1 MNRYASHYLQIAPD
15 TFLRQQVVEVV
26 EGRVVRHFP
35 LTTEVED
42 VVWMPGV
49 IALEREEECPS
60 KSPADHPDDATAG
73 LPDDATADLPDD
85 ATVGLTPYIYYP
97 FDFTA
102 MRPVAATRRRRLP

>member
-49 IALEREEECPS
+49 IALEREEECPTKPS
-60 KSPADHPDDATAG
+60 ADLPDDATAG
-73 LPDDATADLPDD
+73 LSDDATAS
-85 ATVGLTPYIYYP
+85 LTPYIYYP

>member
-60 KSPADHPDDATAG
+60 KPSADH
-73 LPDDATADLPDD
+73 PDD